1 MLDLVWLGPQRYCNA
16 ATRGRMLTL
25 VSFHERRYTIRSLRP
40 QTMSV
45 ALRQL
50 SSVTGRSL
58 KVRRLFGG
66 SLGASIGITSKLA
79 AEQRPALEQLL
90 FFNVNQHRVR
100 VGIQQSIDT
109 YGVPEIYEQD
119 GGLRVR
125 VGDIDGV
132 QTLFAI
138 SEEGRPVGVAVF
150 VRSAHERF
158 AVLHLGVDP
167 RFSLTSDQ
175 STRVLLKL
183 MHEIRSTA
191 RRTRGVDCIELVYK
205 VRHAVRLH
213 G

>member
-1 MLDLVWLGPQRYCNA
+1 
-16 ATRGRMLTL
+16 
-25 VSFHERRYTIRSLRP
+25 
-40 QTMSV
+40 MSV

-58 KVRRLFGG
+58 GERWLLGG

-119 GGLRVR
+119 GDLRVR

-138 SEEGRPVGVAVF
+138 SDQGRPVGVAVF

-158 AVLHLGVDP
+158 AVLHLGVEP
-167 RFSLTSDQ
+167 RLSLTADH

-213 G
+213 V

>member
-1 MLDLVWLGPQRYCNA
+1 
-16 ATRGRMLTL
+16 
-25 VSFHERRYTIRSLRP
+25 
-40 QTMSV
+40 MSV

-58 KVRRLFGG
+58 KVTGLLGG
-66 SLGASIGITSKLA
+66 SLGAKIGITSKLA

-138 SEEGRPVGVAVF
+138 SDQGRPVGVVVF

-167 RFSLTSDQ
+167 YLSLTADQ

-191 RRTRGVDCIELVYK
+191 RRTRGVDCIELVYR

>member
-1 MLDLVWLGPQRYCNA
+1 
-16 ATRGRMLTL
+16 
-25 VSFHERRYTIRSLRP
+25 
-40 QTMSV
+40 
-45 ALRQL
+45 
-50 SSVTGRSL
+50 
-58 KVRRLFGG
+58 
-66 SLGASIGITSKLA
+66 LGASIGITSKLA

-90 FFNVNQHRVR
+90 FFNLNQHRVR

-125 VGDIDGV
+125 VGDIAGV
-132 QTLFAI
+132 QTLFAV
-138 SEEGRPVGVAVF
+138 SDDGRPVGVAVF

-167 RFSLTSDQ
+167 RLSQTADL

-205 VRHAVRLH
+205 GFVTPCDSTSKIN
-213 G
+213 